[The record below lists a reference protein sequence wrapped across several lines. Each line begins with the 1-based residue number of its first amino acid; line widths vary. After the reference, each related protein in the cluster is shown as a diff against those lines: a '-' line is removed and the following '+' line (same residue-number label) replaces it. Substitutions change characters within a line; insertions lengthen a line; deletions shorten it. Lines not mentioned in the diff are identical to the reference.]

1 MFKKLIIACLV
12 VSMSSS
18 FATARTRLK
27 NICRIK
33 GQEEN
38 VLRGWGLVV
47 GLNGTG
53 ESNDGPTM
61 RAVARAMEILG
72 NPVAPPD
79 AKQSGLE
86 ELKKMKNVSM
96 VMVTATVPGTGARR
110 GDTVDC

>member
-12 VSMSSS
+12 VAIMPGL
-18 FATARTRLK
+18 ATARTRLK

-53 ESNDGPTM
+53 EANDGPTM

-72 NPVAPPD
+72 NPVAQIEARP
-79 AKQSGLE
+79 AAFE
-86 ELKKMKNVSM
+86 ELRKMKNVAM
-96 VMVTATVPGTGARR
+96 VLVTAKV
-110 GDTVDC
+110 